1 MEYEKKIRSEILAS
15 RTREK
20 ALVRVVW
27 CGKGLIG
34 TVEPSSF
41 FLLHEIFQSPTGE
54 SL

>member
-1 MEYEKKIRSEILAS
+1 MEYEKQIRSESLAS

-27 CGKGLIG
+27 CGRGLIR

-41 FLLHEIFQSPTGE
+41 FLLHDIF
-54 SL
+54 